1 MTDDGPELLRGGAPR
16 VAEVDLVVFAA
27 EQKKTQFAVTL
38 GLLAGDDDGEDTGAG
53 ICPGLRV
60 DFYLTKSFMIRP
72 EASLL
77 WGGAVS
83 SRFFCASSQNSIQE
97 SGTRLA

>member
-16 VAEVDLVVFAA
+16 VADVDLVVFAA

-53 ICPGLRV
+53 ISPGLRV

-77 WGGAVS
+77 WGGPFHPGFSALHHKIL
-83 SRFFCASSQNSIQE
+83 FKSQE
-97 SGTRLA
+97 LA